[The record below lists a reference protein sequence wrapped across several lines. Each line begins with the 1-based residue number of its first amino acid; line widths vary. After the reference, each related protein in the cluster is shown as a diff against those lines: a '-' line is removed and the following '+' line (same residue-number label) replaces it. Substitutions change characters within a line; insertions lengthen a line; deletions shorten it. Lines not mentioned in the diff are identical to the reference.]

1 MDEKRKCRQRTTTS
15 GSKRRFGEKING
27 SSSVSSHRKKK
38 LHIGKGVEVREEVT
52 KSCLAREEDP
62 EADGNVAED
71 VLQSGKRTGEYVTG
85 SAGKAVQKRRIK
97 KQMVMTANQKQAEEA
112 AKGASGLTGKILN
125 GVDDVMGKI
134 GEDAGKFVAENP
146 IPVVCGIVL
155 GILLIVV
162 AASLSSCTMMIGSFQ
177 GSAVTTTYTAKDSE
191 ILAADNYYTDMEEQL
206 QDRVD
211 QIETDHPGYDEY
223 VYTTDDIKHDP
234 YQLASVLTVLYEDY
248 TEREVTGTMIG
259 IFDEQYELSL
269 AETEETRTKTETKT
283 KWEKKTR
290 IEERQGTRL
299 KWNET
304 KNKYELEVYTYE
316 VEVEYWEEVEYEEEV
331 EYPYYVLHINLTNQ
345 SIDTVVRNMN
355 LTTEQFERYELLT
368 AMKGNKSYLF

>member
-1 MDEKRKCRQRTTTS
+1 MDEKRKSRQRTTTS
-15 GSKRRFGEKING
+15 ESRRYFGEKING

-38 LHIGKGVEVREEVT
+38 LHGRKSIGYGEELI
-52 KSCLAREEDP
+52 KSSPAREKDP

-97 KQMVMTANQKQAEEA
+97 KQMVLTANQKQAKEA
-112 AKGASGLTGKILN
+112 TKGASGLSGKILN

-146 IPVVCGIVL
+146 IPFVCGIVL

-177 GSAVTTTYTAKDSE
+177 GSAVTTTYTAEDRE
-191 ILAADNYYTDMEEQL
+191 ILAADDYYADLERQL
-206 QDRVD
+206 KNRVD

-248 TEREVTGTMIG
+248 TENEVVGTMIG

-269 AETEETRTKTETKT
+269 TEAEETRTKTETKT
-283 KWEKKTR
+283 RWELKSRT
-290 IEERQGTRL
+290 EERQGTRL
-299 KWNET
+299 KWNES
-304 KNKYELEVYTYE
+304 KQKYELEVYTYE
-316 VEVEYWEEVEYEEEV
+316 VEVEYWEEVEYEEET
-331 EYPYYVLHINLTNQ
+331 EYQYYILQVRLINH
-345 SIDTVVRNMN
+345 SIDAVVRNLN
-355 LTTEQFERYELLT
+355 LTADQLERYELLT